1 VLFSAKEE
9 TQYYKLKISA
19 EPPLY
24 GEVSKTYKKKPARWP
39 TTTYQ
44 GNKYG
49 TMADSQIY
57 INPPP
62 THHHFHHHHHNHHT
76 ITTTTTTTTTTTS
89 TTTTTP
95 PHYHHHHHHNHTT
108 TSTTTTMTTP
118 PYPPHHHIHHNDH
131 TTTTSTNTLPSF
143 STSTIARHH
152 HLDLHLDLLLHQ
164 HCTP

>member
-1 VLFSAKEE
+1 MLCRQTRNADEEDRGRRVPSDVLFSTKEE

-24 GEVSKTYKKKPARWP
+24 GEVSKTYKKKLARWP

-62 THHHFHHHHHNHHT
+62 THHHHHHD
-76 ITTTTTTTTTTTS
+76 
-89 TTTTTP
+89 
-95 PHYHHHHHHNHTT
+95 HTT

-118 PYPPHHHIHHNDH
+118 PHPPQRPHHHIHHNDH

-143 STSTIARHH
+143 STSTSTYTSTIARHH

>member
-1 VLFSAKEE
+1 MASRGSDEAMLCRQTRNADEEDRGHRVPSDVLFSVKEE

-24 GEVSKTYKKKPARWP
+24 GEVFKTCKKKPARWP

-62 THHHFHHHHHNHHT
+62 THHHLHHHDH
-76 ITTTTTTTTTTTS
+76 S
-89 TTTTTP
+89 T
-95 PHYHHHHHHNHTT
+95 
-108 TSTTTTMTTP
+108 TTTTMTTP
-118 PYPPHHHIHHNDH
+118 QRP
-131 TTTTSTNTLPSF
+131 
-143 STSTIARHH
+143 
-152 HLDLHLDLLLHQ
+152 
-164 HCTP
+164 